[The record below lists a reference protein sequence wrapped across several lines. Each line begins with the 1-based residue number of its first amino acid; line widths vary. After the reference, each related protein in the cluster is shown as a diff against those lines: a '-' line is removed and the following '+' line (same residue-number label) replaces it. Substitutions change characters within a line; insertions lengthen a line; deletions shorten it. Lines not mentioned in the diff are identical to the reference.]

1 MLGSFIYGRARFT
14 GTEALFAPH
23 LAWDRI
29 PHPFAGRPGIYA
41 KTALVWLPV
50 GDRRGLQAVLVNLRL
65 DCEAARRLGV
75 ETHVCELQL
84 LLKPLAAQV
93 NMQARGRLSF
103 G

>member
-1 MLGSFIYGRARFT
+1 M
-14 GTEALFAPH
+14 
-23 LAWDRI
+23 
-29 PHPFAGRPGIYA
+29 
-41 KTALVWLPV
+41 
-50 GDRRGLQAVLVNLRL
+50 GDRRGSQAVLVNLRL